1 MERNDT
7 AFERNDTEAD
17 QQFPAISRLASIRC
31 FIRFQLVE
39 LPINHGRTMNAL
51 STTYFPTL
59 SLSRRGKVRDVYD
72 LGEQLLMVATD
83 RLSAFDVVLPD
94 PIPMKGTVLTTISK
108 FWFDRTVHVCRNHV
122 ISTSITEFPAQCAQY
137 AMNLTGRSM
146 LVRKTQPLA
155 IECVVRG
162 YLTGSGLKEYNKT
175 QSVCGIPLPK
185 GLVDGSMLPEPFFT
199 PSTKA
204 DEGHDENIS
213 FAEASEIVGKETA
226 EKVRD
231 LSIALYAFARDF
243 ARERGIIIADTKFE
257 FGFDRGE
264 IILID
269 EALTPDSSRFWPMA
283 NYEPGRAQQS
293 FDKQYVRDY
302 LESIAWSKTPPA
314 PSLPPGII
322 AKTTEKYLEAYRL
335 IAGEDLTIE

>member
-1 MERNDT
+1 
-7 AFERNDTEAD
+7 
-17 QQFPAISRLASIRC
+17 
-31 FIRFQLVE
+31 
-39 LPINHGRTMNAL
+39 
-51 STTYFPTL
+51 
-59 SLSRRGKVRDVYD
+59 VYD

-94 PIPMKGTVLTTISK
+94 PIPMKGAVLTTISK
-108 FWFDRTVHVCRNHV
+108 FWFDRTEHVCRNHV
-122 ISTSITEFPAQCAQY
+122 ISASTAEYPVQCAQY
-137 AMNLTGRSM
+137 AKNLTGRSM

-162 YLTGSGLKEYNKT
+162 YLTGSGLREYNKT
-175 QSVCGIPLPK
+175 RSVCGIALPE
-185 GLVDGSMLPEPFFT
+185 GLVDGSVLPEPLFT

-213 FAEASEIVGKETA
+213 FSEASEIVGKETFA
-226 EKVRD
+226 KVRD
-231 LSIALYAFARDF
+231 LSIALYSFARDF

-257 FGFDRGE
+257 FGFDLGE

-269 EALTPDSSRFWPMA
+269 EALTPDSSRFWPIA
-283 NYEPGRAQQS
+283 SYEPGRAQQS

-302 LESIAWSKTPPA
+302 LESISWNKTPPA
-314 PSLPPGII
+314 PSLPPDII

-335 IAGEDLTIE
+335 ITGEDLAIE